1 MQRVHVIAHTHWDFE
16 WYFTRQHAR
25 VQFAYHMEEVLQA
38 LTNNQLDAY
47 LLDGQMAIIDDYLQ
61 TNPDKRDEIRQF
73 VQARRLFIGPWY
85 TQIDEMVT
93 SGESIV
99 RNLQL

>member
-1 MQRVHVIAHTHWDFE
+1 MQRVHVIAHTIGILNGTSHVSM
-16 WYFTRQHAR
+16 QR

-61 TNPDKRDEIRQF
+61 TNPDKRDEIRQL
-73 VQARRLFIGPWY
+73 VQARRLLSVHGIP
-85 TQIDEMVT
+85 D
-93 SGESIV
+93 
-99 RNLQL
+99 